1 MFGLELQ
8 RKNFGERKKSNATAT
23 TTMPA

>member
-8 RKNFGERKKSNATAT
+8 RKNFGERKNRNATAS